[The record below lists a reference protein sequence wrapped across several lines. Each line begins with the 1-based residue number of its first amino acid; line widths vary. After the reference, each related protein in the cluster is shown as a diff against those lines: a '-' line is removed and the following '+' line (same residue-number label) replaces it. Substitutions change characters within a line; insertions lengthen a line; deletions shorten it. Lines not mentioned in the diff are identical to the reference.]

1 MLGKCLWKM
10 YNCSEEV
17 RGRARKISYVEA
29 LDAFTRA
36 IQLLPERRD
45 SRHPEKQLTL
55 EPHYK
60 LVSVVHKLVQS
71 RRLRVRN
78 HSLAVCQCADWEQ
91 PEAGCNYLNASFYV
105 RKIPPAQDLEDWEEY
120 IIHVLK
126 ALRSADKSI
135 WHHRMVA
142 RVSLFPSC
150 MEGSI

>member
-10 YNCSEEV
+10 HNCSEEV
-17 RGRARKISYVEA
+17 RDRARKISYIEA

-36 IQLLPERRD
+36 IELLPERRD

-71 RRLRVRN
+71 RRLGVRH
-78 HSLAVCQCADWEQ
+78 HSLAVCQFADREQ
-91 PEAGCNYLNASFYV
+91 PEAGCNYLNASFYA
-105 RKIPPAQDLEDWEEY
+105 RKIPPAQDLEDWEVY

-142 RVSLFPSC
+142 RVRLSPLR
-150 MEGSI
+150 MEGKI